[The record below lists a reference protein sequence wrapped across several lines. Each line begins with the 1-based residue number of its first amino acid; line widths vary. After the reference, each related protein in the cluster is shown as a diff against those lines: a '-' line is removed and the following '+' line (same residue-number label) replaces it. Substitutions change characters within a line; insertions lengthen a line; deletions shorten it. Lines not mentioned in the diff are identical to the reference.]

1 MVTAIDV
8 DPTMLARTTLMQ
20 PPMGIRS
27 GLALALHDAREV
39 LSAQGKPA
47 GFKAMGALIGT
58 APRRLSEIC
67 SDEFRLNFGPS
78 DSPKSE
84 HAVAKTIIGFAS
96 SIYKVVEWLAQTLP
110 PDDATIT
117 MESLLHAPE
126 GQRAQINLVALNALL
141 REFWPSDCFD
151 YHFEAQQ
158 CQHWVSQGISLA
170 QGELA
175 RTASLS
181 IIVSVVEWGPF
192 STPVF
197 GHAPGSAR
205 RRRSIPNQVSLTP
218 PKLPIIDSPIGNYGS
233 SLLAAID
240 PVQFRP
246 DVDGL
251 FVKRSLRDA
260 LSGLPSSKTGM
271 WQVALGVYDSLYRQY
286 EGYQFVTMPI
296 ATPIMALQIGDAIGS
311 TIGGPSE
318 FERLSF
324 VDLFSESDDTIGD
337 FEIFVIPREAGH
349 LAIGKISDPQKIR
362 TLSGEG
368 SKPLDIVTEIF
379 SRRDRTLRTYFVSD
393 SILCY
398 SIYKSIKSSQPESSV
413 RCLYQDRPSDFAFR
427 IGFMVREQDIKLL
440 RMLHLAQKEIFRSP
454 AKAKNL
460 IAHLSAATSAW
471 ASDLTWPF
479 PFFVI
484 DSDCMD
490 EMSRDARSRCELVDF
505 VERQTNNFFELEI

>member
-1 MVTAIDV
+1 
-8 DPTMLARTTLMQ
+8 MLARTSLIQ
-20 PPMGIRS
+20 PPKGMRTGL
-27 GLALALHDAREV
+27 GLALNDAREV
-39 LSAQGKPA
+39 LSARGKPS
-47 GFKAMGALIGT
+47 GFKAMGGLIGT

-67 SDEFRLNFGPS
+67 SDEFRLNFGLI

-110 PDDATIT
+110 ADDAKLTLGD
-117 MESLLHAPE
+117 LLDAPD
-126 GQRAQINLVALNALL
+126 GQRAQINLVVLNELL
-141 REFWPSDCFD
+141 QEFWPSDCFD
-151 YHFEAQQ
+151 YRFGAKH
-158 CQHWVSQGISLA
+158 CQHWISQGISLA

-205 RRRSIPNQVSLTP
+205 RRRSISNVPDATKA
-218 PKLPIIDSPIGNYGS
+218 KLPIIDSPIGNYGS

-271 WQVALGVYDSLYRQY
+271 WQVALGVYDSLYRQF

-296 ATPIMALQIGDAIGS
+296 ATPIMALQIGDAVGS
-311 TIGGPSE
+311 TNERPCE
-318 FERLSF
+318 FERLSL

-337 FEIFVIPREAGH
+337 FEIFVIPRESGH

-362 TLSGEG
+362 TLSSEG
-368 SKPLDIVTEIF
+368 SRSLDIVTEIF

-398 SIYKSIKSSQPESSV
+398 SIYKSIKHSQPESSV

-427 IGFMVREQDIKLL
+427 IGFMVREQDAKLL
-440 RMLHLAQKEIFRSP
+440 KMLHLAQKEVFRSP
-454 AKAKNL
+454 AKAKSL

-505 VERQTNNFFELEI
+505 VERQANNFFELEI